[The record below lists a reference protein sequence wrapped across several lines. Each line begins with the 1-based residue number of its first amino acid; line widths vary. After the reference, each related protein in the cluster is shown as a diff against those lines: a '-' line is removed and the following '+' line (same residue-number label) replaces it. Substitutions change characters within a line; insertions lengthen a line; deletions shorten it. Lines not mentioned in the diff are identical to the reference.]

1 MQAGGKRAASTLRK
15 APKLGIIRL
24 DYSYPAAPGDID
36 HPASFPYEVVY
47 RVVPGLTF
55 EMCQK
60 NTLTPAVM
68 EQYKDAIR
76 WLEAE
81 KVSGITGDCG
91 FMMWLQPLVRT
102 LTTLPVFKSPICQL
116 PAVTCAYAND
126 EKIAIFTANST
137 TLEPMLDLIRTE
149 CGVDTEHE
157 RYKIVGCQDVAGFN
171 AVADGTKVDYQKV
184 APGIVELA
192 QQVLKE
198 HPDTRAFLFECT
210 ELPPF
215 SNAVR
220 AATGVPVYDA
230 ITMSDSFMSGVLE
243 NKRFGNQGLIDDWD
257 GKQEA
262 YEFGDNLTPSER
274 REGVFTKRERV

>member
-1 MQAGGKRAASTLRK
+1 M
-15 APKLGIIRL
+15 
-24 DYSYPAAPGDID
+24 
-36 HPASFPYEVVY
+36 
-47 RVVPGLTF
+47 PGLTF

-171 AVADGTKVDYQKV
+171 AVADGTKVCCEDLGFALV
-184 APGIVELA
+184 TTLPHALPSSLAPTTRRLCAEL
-192 QQVLKE
+192 
-198 HPDTRAFLFECT
+198 CG
-210 ELPPF
+210 
-215 SNAVR
+215 VR
-220 AATGVPVYDA
+220 H
-230 ITMSDSFMSGVLE
+230 
-243 NKRFGNQGLIDDWD
+243 
-257 GKQEA
+257 
-262 YEFGDNLTPSER
+262 
-274 REGVFTKRERV
+274 